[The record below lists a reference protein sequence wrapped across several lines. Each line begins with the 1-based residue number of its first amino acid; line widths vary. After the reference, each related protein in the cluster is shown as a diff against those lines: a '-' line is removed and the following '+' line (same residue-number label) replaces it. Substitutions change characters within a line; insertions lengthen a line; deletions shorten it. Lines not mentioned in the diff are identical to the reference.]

1 VKAAVLKLKR
11 RFFPKTSKHPITM
24 LKKLSLA
31 GLLSVAGLF
40 SNSALADGW
49 QGYMNV
55 FSTGSGTGGSGFIF
69 GSSWGLS
76 DMRTTIENDAAGTII
91 GDQLRLE
98 PNYNTYADSLAGSP
112 PDRAYWTN
120 SSDGGATPGP
130 LGNKF
135 MEANTFSETASIV
148 APSVNFSG
156 TVDSYTLASNYAA
169 VAFIKVLNQNNGYS
183 TDVFETFNLDS
194 GAQFSL
200 NADLSNHAGKILQ
213 LGYAVYGTNA
223 NPANTVAN
231 GSVLVTVTA
240 IPEPS
245 SFALIGAGAALFAA
259 SSRRRR
265 A

>member
-1 VKAAVLKLKR
+1 
-11 RFFPKTSKHPITM
+11 M
-24 LKKLSLA
+24 LKKLSLV

-49 QGYMNV
+49 QTYMNV
-55 FSTGSGTGGSGFIF
+55 FSTGSGTAGSDRIF
-69 GSSWGLS
+69 GSPWGLS
-76 DMRTTIENDAAGTII
+76 AAQTTIETDVAGTTI

-98 PNYNTYADSLAGSP
+98 PNYNTYADSLGGDNDA
-112 PDRAYWTN
+112 RAFWTN
-120 SSDGGATPGP
+120 SSDGGATAGP

-156 TVDSYTLASNYAA
+156 TVDSYTLAGEFAA
-169 VAFIKVLNQNNGYS
+169 IAFIKVLNQNNDYS
-183 TDVFETFNLDS
+183 TDLFETVNLTS

-200 NADLSNHAGKILQ
+200 DADLSTHVGKILQ
-213 LGYAVYGTNA
+213 VGYAVYGTNA
-223 NPANTVAN
+223 NPANAVAN
-231 GSVLVTVTA
+231 GSVLVTVTAAA

>member
-1 VKAAVLKLKR
+1 
-11 RFFPKTSKHPITM
+11 M

-49 QGYMNV
+49 LSYMNV
-55 FSTGSGTGGSGFIF
+55 FSSGSGTVGSGFIF

-76 DMRTTIENDAAGTII
+76 DVRTTIENDAAGTTI

-98 PNYNTYADSLAGSP
+98 PNYNTYAASVVLTP
-112 PDRAYWTN
+112 PDRAFWTN

-135 MEANTFSETASIV
+135 MEANTFFETASIV

-156 TVDSYTLASNYAA
+156 TVDSYTLAGEFTA
-169 VAFIKVLNQNNGYS
+169 VAFIKVLNPGNGYS
-183 TDVFETFNLDS
+183 IDVFETFNLNS